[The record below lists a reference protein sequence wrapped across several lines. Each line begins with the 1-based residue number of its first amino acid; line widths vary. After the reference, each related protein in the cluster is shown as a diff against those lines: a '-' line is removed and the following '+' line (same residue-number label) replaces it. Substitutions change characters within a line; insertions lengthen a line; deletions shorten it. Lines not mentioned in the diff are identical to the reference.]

1 LGQQQILLI
10 VLSMI
15 LLGVAITV
23 GVSMYFS
30 NADSA
35 NQDQI
40 YSQLNYASSAGYSH
54 YLKAKT
60 FNGAEKNLDELL
72 KQESIDLWLP
82 KFEGISGEPIIKKI
96 SNGFSISVISSNGK
110 HKATI
115 FENVSDNS
123 RTVSWEEIN

>member
-1 LGQQQILLI
+1 
-10 VLSMI
+10 MI

-23 GVSMYFS
+23 GVSMYLS
-30 NADSA
+30 SAESA

-40 YSQLNYASSAGYSH
+40 YSQLNYASSVGYSH

-60 FNGAEKNLDELL
+60 FNGAEKNLDNLL